1 MRAGELPMNASGRER
16 RLSRVVVVTGA
27 LLITG
32 IALLQLRRDDVSLP
46 PATIPAV
53 AALSPAATPP
63 HVADRGPPP
72 AQAAAGVDAALL
84 DTPEAR
90 AYLEREQ
97 FNERARRFFA
107 ETARRD
113 EPARAREAQ
122 WIEAE
127 IGRYEHER
135 QLSAGEAMNLRLG
148 LVEVSGLPEAERAER
163 MADIV
168 LRYERDGERREAQW
182 AAQQRGNA
190 AFAQYKSREQA
201 IVAEVMAMAR
211 IPDGLSRDEYLRRRL
226 EAERVA
232 AMR

>member
-1 MRAGELPMNASGRER
+1 MNASRRQR
-16 RLSRVVVVTGA
+16 RLSRVVVVAGA

-32 IALLQLRRDDVSLP
+32 IALQPLRRDGVSSP
-46 PATIPAV
+46 SATIPAV
-53 AALSPAATPP
+53 SPLAAPP
-63 HVADRGPPP
+63 RVADSAPPP
-72 AQAAAGVDAALL
+72 APAAASVDAALL

-107 ETARRD
+107 ETVRRD

-122 WIEAE
+122 WIEAA
-127 IGRYEHER
+127 IGRYERER
-135 QLSAGEAMNLRLG
+135 HLSAGEAMNLRLG
-148 LVEVSGLPEAERAER
+148 LVEVSELPDAERAER

-201 IVAEVMAMAR
+201 IVAEVTAMTR